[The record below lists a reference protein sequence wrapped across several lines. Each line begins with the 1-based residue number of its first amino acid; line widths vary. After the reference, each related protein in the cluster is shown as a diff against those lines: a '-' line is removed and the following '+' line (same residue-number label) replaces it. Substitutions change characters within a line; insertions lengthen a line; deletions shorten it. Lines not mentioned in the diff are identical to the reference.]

1 MTEWLSENTHSDNSI
16 GFVSRGGR
24 KPETTGIWMWSE
36 IFTHDFENG
45 DKVAIILLDTQG
57 IFDNRSSK
65 KECTS
70 IFAISM
76 MLASVQCFNVMQN
89 VQEVDLEHL
98 ELFTEYGRHAM
109 QQTKIKP
116 FQKLLFVVRDWQC
129 ADEIPI
135 GYSSQYVD
143 EILNENEDQT
153 SDMHELR
160 NQIKSSFNQIDAFLM
175 PHPGQQVANG
185 SYMDGNLNCITSE
198 FIDALKLLV
207 PSIFAPENLTIK
219 KIGERRVRAGDLATY
234 LEEYVKIFN
243 SDTLPDPKSVL
254 LVRLHKL
261 ASS

>member
-1 MTEWLSENTHSDNSI
+1 MTEWLSEDANGGSSI

-45 DKVAIILLDTQG
+45 DRVAIILLDTQG

-76 MLASVQCFNVMQN
+76 MVSSVQCFNVTQN
-89 VQEVDLEHL
+89 IEEVDLEHL

-109 QQTKIKP
+109 QHTKTRP
-116 FQKLLFVVRDWQC
+116 FQKLLFLVRDWQC

-135 GYSSQYVD
+135 GHSAQYVD
-143 EILNENEDQT
+143 EVLNEDEDQT
-153 SDMHELR
+153 TDMHELR
-160 NQIKSSFNQIDAFLM
+160 NQIKSSFDQIGAFLM

-185 SYMDGNLNCITSE
+185 SCMDGNLNSISSE
-198 FIDALKLLV
+198 FIEALKVLV
-207 PSIFAPENLTIK
+207 PSIFAPENLILK
-219 KIGERRVRAGDLATY
+219 KIGDRRVQAGDLATY

-254 LVRLHKL
+254 LVCVELPII
-261 ASS
+261 